1 MERLKMQMLKDQQR
15 NYLIYLDQLDIH
27 NNERLKIQLEEEREF
42 QNRQKLHDSYLEAL
56 LNEVEHN
63 SFNKVK

>member
-1 MERLKMQMLKDQQR
+1 MLKDQQR
-15 NYLIYLDQLDIH
+15 NYLIYLDHLDIH

-42 QNRQKLHDSYLEAL
+42 QNRQKLHDSYLVAL

-63 SFNKVK
+63 SFNNVK